1 MNNQQIVTFS
11 VSTKDEND
19 AFALKIRPLP
29 KGILPSPKF
38 ILRTR
43 SLLLGLSLPSKAA

>member
-1 MNNQQIVTFS
+1 MNNQKLVTLS
-11 VSTKDEND
+11 VSKKDEID

-29 KGILPSPKF
+29 EGISPSPKF

-43 SLLLGLSLPSKAA
+43 SLLLGLSLRSKAA